1 MLRIIILFILQI
13 LNSHILLWWK
23 GQGAYFS
30 NPITFSWCRGILLIC
45 ISDLEVEDMMEDEDE
60 LMDGEVEAVG
70 KQALELV
77 HGKLEEVVEE
87 VDHMVL
93 ALVYT
98 QVEEVHMV

>member
-1 MLRIIILFILQI
+1 
-13 LNSHILLWWK
+13 
-23 GQGAYFS
+23 
-30 NPITFSWCRGILLIC
+30 
-45 ISDLEVEDMMEDEDE
+45 MMEDEDE

-93 ALVYT
+93 ALVCTQVEVDHMILVLVYT
-98 QVEEVHMV
+98 QVQAPPPLWVLV